1 MIYLIF
7 FYFAWNI
14 VQTKGSDIRFLIANI
29 RDTHGNLP
37 ELDRN
42 DIDNKV
48 ESLNTQ
54 WHELKN
60 AIERRIDLAEL
71 FVRFLQQ
78 SERLSKLFQNIETL
92 LQSTPD
98 DNKLAQ
104 FKIHWEQ
111 IKPAYAELKKDGNQ
125 FITDAIKVS
134 ICL

>member
-1 MIYLIF
+1 M
-7 FYFAWNI
+7 
-14 VQTKGSDIRFLIANI
+14 KGSDIRILIANI
-29 RDTHGNLP
+29 RDTHSNLP

-60 AIERRIDLAEL
+60 AIERRIDLAEQFL
-71 FVRFLQQ
+71 QFLQQ
-78 SERLSKLFQNIETL
+78 SERLSDRFKNVETL
-92 LQSTPD
+92 LTSTPD
-98 DNKLAQ
+98 DSKLAQ

-111 IKPAYAELKKDGNQ
+111 IRPVYAELKKDGNQ

-134 ICL
+134 ISLRNL

>member
-1 MIYLIF
+1 M
-7 FYFAWNI
+7 
-14 VQTKGSDIRFLIANI
+14 KGSDIRILIANI
-29 RDTHGNLP
+29 RDTHSNLP

-60 AIERRIDLAEL
+60 AIERRIDLAEQFL
-71 FVRFLQQ
+71 QFLQQ
-78 SERLSKLFQNIETL
+78 SERLSDRFKNIESL
-92 LQSTPD
+92 LCSTPD

-111 IKPAYAELKKDGNQ
+111 IRPVYAELKKDGNQ

-134 ICL
+134 VSLGNL